1 MVKGEPS
8 IINDNTHNVQLP
20 APLLDSLADDSKTM
34 IRPFGTYI
42 AD

>member
-20 APLLDSLADDSKTM
+20 APLLDLSADDLMTM
-34 IRPFGTYI
+34 MFGTYI